1 MGGKQMTEEKKKIS
15 DFVNSMRGTYII
27 SQALYYTIRE
37 LESVPEGRREL
48 SNIKDMEYLRE
59 HVFNIFPI
67 AGEVEP
73 SLHDKE
79 KVINE

>member
-1 MGGKQMTEEKKKIS
+1 MKKDELS

-27 SQALYYTIRE
+27 SQALYYAIRE

-48 SNIKDMEYLRE
+48 SNIHDMKYLKE
-59 HVFNIFPI
+59 HLFNMFPI

-79 KVINE
+79 KTINE